1 MNGVREYFSRKY
13 SEFSN
18 IMAVCDYVIS
28 VEEHTDYIIKI
39 IKELVDESKKV
50 KGHTPLM
57 VQFKL
62 SASTE
67 YKAALKDLIDNLC
80 EYDLVENP
88 TLQFFKADKSELG
101 DVTLKNVD

>member
-1 MNGVREYFSRKY
+1 MNGVREFFSKKY
-13 SEFSN
+13 NEFQN

-39 IKELVDESKKV
+39 VKELVDESNRV

-62 SASTE
+62 GESTE
-67 YKAALKDLIDNLC
+67 Y
-80 EYDLVENP
+80 
-88 TLQFFKADKSELG
+88 
-101 DVTLKNVD
+101 